1 MSCASACSCLR
12 CPLRTHGQCLSSK
25 KHNMKA
31 HTGTCLLLLR
41 LVACHVHFP
50 AWTVSFN
57 TTCSADTFPS
67 GLTSWRLAPC
77 FWILCACHGCR
88 WSSWW
93 CYGQVRRQVLVTLYL
108 GFSVLY
114 IQKWTRHWGPH
125 HHLCLHRCCWS
136 KPGWT
141 LPDSEP
147 TLRWTFATQTKE
159 CSNMSEACKPACATS
174 SCWNLPRI
182 MLQSGFTCRVVCTIS
197 AEKTQVFTRHHVSSA
212 SYWLQDSK
220 R

>member
-67 GLTSWRLAPC
+67 GLTSWRLAP
-77 FWILCACHGCR
+77 WILDSLR
-88 WSSWW
+88 LPWLPVVFLMMLWPSSEAS
-93 CYGQVRRQVLVTLYL
+93 L
-108 GFSVLY
+108 GHS
-114 IQKWTRHWGPH
+114 
-125 HHLCLHRCCWS
+125 
-136 KPGWT
+136 
-141 LPDSEP
+141 LPWILRP
-147 TLRWTFATQTKE
+147 VHPKMNKTLRTPSPSLPSSLRLVEARMDSARQWTYSSMNFCDSNKRMLKHVWRLQTCFCNFFMLKLAK
-159 CSNMSEACKPACATS
+159 NHAAKWIYMS
-174 SCWNLPRI
+174 SCLYHICWKDP
-182 MLQSGFTCRVVCTIS
+182 GFHKASCFECKLL
-197 AEKTQVFTRHHVSSA
+197 ATR
-212 SYWLQDSK
+212 
-220 R
+220 